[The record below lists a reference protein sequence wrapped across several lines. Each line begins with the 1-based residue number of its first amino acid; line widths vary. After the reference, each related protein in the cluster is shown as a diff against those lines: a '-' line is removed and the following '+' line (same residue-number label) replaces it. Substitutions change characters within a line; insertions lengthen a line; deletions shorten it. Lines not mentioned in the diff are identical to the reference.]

1 MEMLENLVLVAHVMA
16 ALAIIG
22 LVMIQQGRGAEM
34 GAGFGSGSSNT
45 VFGSAGAG
53 NFLTRATTIVALLF
67 FITSFSLAY
76 FARGKVDISSELG
89 IPSIQKVN
97 EVITV
102 ETSPD
107 EIGLPEL
114 EAESGQLSDM
124 ELELPDD
131 DATEDSEL
139 PEL

>member
-1 MEMLENLVLVAHVMA
+1 MEMLENLILVTHVIA

-22 LVMIQQGRGAEM
+22 LVMLQQGKGAEM
-34 GAGFGSGSSNT
+34 GSGFGSGSSNT

-76 FARGKVDISSELG
+76 FARGQVDISGQVG
-89 IPSIQKVN
+89 IPSIEKVA
-97 EVITV
+97 EAKRVDTDSLDI
-102 ETSPD
+102 SLPD
-107 EIGLPEL
+107 L
-114 EAESGQLSDM
+114 EAETEQASDT
-124 ELELPDD
+124 ELELLQD
-131 DATEDSEL
+131 DATGDSEL

>member
-1 MEMLENLVLVAHVMA
+1 MEMLENVILITHVMA

-22 LVMIQQGRGAEM
+22 LVMLQQGKGAEM
-34 GAGFGSGSSNT
+34 GSGFGSGSSNT

-76 FARGKVDISSELG
+76 FARGKVNISSQIG
-89 IPSIQKVN
+89 IPSIEQVD
-97 EVITV
+97 EVKTEDAGSLDI
-102 ETSPD
+102 SLPD
-107 EIGLPEL
+107 L
-114 EAESGQLSDM
+114 EAKSEQTDA
-124 ELELPDD
+124 ELELPENESTD
-131 DATEDSEL
+131 DSEL